1 MPMST
6 EGAIAD
12 MVALRATYSPATDL
26 PGERNGCGC
35 IESRSLGHGNSPLIT
50 VTH

>member
-1 MPMST
+1 MST

-26 PGERNGCGC
+26 PGKRIGCGGV
-35 IESRSLGHGNSPLIT
+35 EARSRGHGNSSLIT
-50 VTH
+50 ATY